1 MNIFAIIK
9 SVFDDFISLFYPDLC
24 LICNKN
30 LLKKEECV
38 CTSCLFQIQK
48 TDCFQNSE
56 NRVSKL
62 FWGRVTIEKVASIF
76 EFTKEGGREK
86 LIHMLKYDG
95 NKGVGIFLGKQ
106 LAYVI
111 EESPNFNKI
120 DCIVPI
126 PLHPKKERKRGFNQ
140 SNVIAKGIHEVLK
153 IKVSTKNLIR
163 IENTDSQTRKK
174 RFNRW

>member
-1 MNIFAIIK
+1 MNIFDIIK

-38 CTSCLFQIQK
+38 CTSCLFQIPK

-62 FWGRVTIEKVASIF
+62 FWGRVTIEQAASIF
-76 EFTKEGGREK
+76 EFTKEGGMQK
-86 LIHMLKYDG
+86 LIHILKYEG
-95 NKGVGIFLGKQ
+95 NKGVGIFLGKH
-106 LAYVI
+106 LAYAI
-111 EESPNFNKI
+111 EESLNFNKI
-120 DCIVPI
+120 DCIVSI
-126 PLHPKKERKRGFNQ
+126 PLHPKKERKRGVNQ

-153 IKVSTKNLIR
+153 IKVSVATIAVA
-163 IENTDSQTRKK
+163 
-174 RFNRW
+174 

>member
-1 MNIFAIIK
+1 MKIFDIIK
-9 SVFDDFISLFYPDLC
+9 SVFNDFISLFYPDLC
-24 LICNKN
+24 LICNIN

-38 CTSCLFQIQK
+38 CTSCLFQIPK

-62 FWGRVTIEKVASIF
+62 FWGRVTIKQAASIF
-76 EFTKEGGREK
+76 EFTKEGGMQK

-106 LAYVI
+106 LAYAI
-111 EESPNFNKI
+111 EESLNFNKI
-120 DCIVPI
+120 NCVVPI

-140 SNVIAKGIHEVLK
+140 SNVMLK
-153 IKVSTKNLIR
+153 AYMKCLK
-163 IENTDSQTRKK
+163 
-174 RFNRW
+174 